1 MKEVINEIDFIK
13 MKCFIST
20 SNNHQLIDKLGQ
32 IAGQIRLH
40 ESEQLVFIVFIK
52 NRIIMECYDEDCSNS
67 SNGASVSEIAALA
80 VESVQDHFRIA
91 TLNFKAHSCMQMAE
105 KSRMVIEDGH
115 GKEIELLQ
123 KLCDDKQHILDDTTN
138 EMTKMREKERAELA
152 IMEGKLNGAEAINE
166 KLKYEV
172 QLLREGWQNAIK
184 RHKEIEEKKRE
195 LKTLQNFL
203 DEKENTIAVL
213 SEKLTLNEHV
223 EKVLMESEALFGDF
237 DLPATST
244 AYFLKNAKLSVCQ
257 LNGLYLQCRESLKK
271 IVAENTTLK
280 KDLLSIT
287 NHCKSD
293 LRPKLEAEVQ
303 RRMNLEIQCNE
314 FESSIKEIQSKISR
328 SECGAK
334 SENQKFAQGKSED
347 SLCRTK
353 EEVYTVESMGGQQR
367 SLYTEVGSLRSLLE
381 IERSR
386 YATVEQLLNEC
397 RSELEKVNKE
407 KDALKSEIG
416 CLRGVEAGLKHRL
429 AELTGENAHLE
440 EWTVAK
446 QRCEKAIE
454 EVTSQLRLVE
464 ARPLPPSPEIQL
476 HLHQPETADGQCAR
490 LQMENAILLAAMD
503 QLVEQNKQ
511 ELQRYTENRQ
521 QLCDQVNQLERENRE
536 LAAELSS
543 GNHASSGDAAADGGG
558 SRAGSNLIQ
567 SGVDVAV
574 VDAMAFVCEAGDD
587 DNDQPTLDQLQR
599 CLMRYK
605 CMEEQR
611 RAEED
616 EKQQCGI
623 VGSELLEAFDRQ
635 RQLTDRLAYCE
646 SALARSVCEHTAAG
660 RRARSA
666 GWEAE
671 SWRRKWLI
679 QCAQLSRL
687 KRKLVASKC
696 KIVQLKN
703 ALQLSGEKIQSH
715 TASWK
720 REKKTLRD
728 HFQRK
733 LREYEKN
740 EIHMNRLLPELERQ
754 LAVKQKALFDTEM
767 ALQEARTDCSIEVKR
782 RQDAESQ
789 LEQFIG
795 VISLDVEADASSYM
809 EKSQNEPILKQQLIK
824 SQAMVAHLEAQLES
838 QRQLEVALISRLD
851 RLRQYSNTAFY
862 AQCRRNAL
870 KRSLQ
875 FCKGALAKA
884 EKKCRRLG
892 AGKRCLLLLTE
903 GMRSFLKKLEITDTE
918 LDGKFSLLDQR
929 FEELTNIQMH
939 MARERLYQT
948 LRSVRT
954 ELASRVEAEKQL
966 TDLLNRAEQKI
977 SELMGKSGDQVCGE
991 MEVVHGCELS
1001 EEADKSLPETT
1012 GNDIPQS
1019 SSPSRVDEHPMEEEP
1034 STVPTAPKKI
1044 DSVGDD
1050 QSPKKSSPTAVVSVK
1065 PAPVPTEKPG
1075 KFNERKTA
1083 ASVAVS
1089 SSSGSTW
1096 SRTQVITS
1104 HKQKSNIP
1112 SLLSPEC
1119 LLQPVQ
1125 LIGRNFHPAVPF
1137 HPGMELLN
1145 PLQPSD
1151 LPPPTLRHSNL
1162 VSVQLVP
1169 CEPASLRHATG
1180 RVRGVGVHAAPQTS
1194 VAQEMMANAVAN
1206 QQLQSP
1212 TLDTNRNSRRR
1223 PIVWE
1228 STDEQQLERSPRGR
1242 ARGRSRKRTPRRFPH

>member
-1 MKEVINEIDFIK
+1 
-13 MKCFIST
+13 
-20 SNNHQLIDKLGQ
+20 
-32 IAGQIRLH
+32 
-40 ESEQLVFIVFIK
+40 
-52 NRIIMECYDEDCSNS
+52 
-67 SNGASVSEIAALA
+67 
-80 VESVQDHFRIA
+80 
-91 TLNFKAHSCMQMAE
+91 
-105 KSRMVIEDGH
+105 
-115 GKEIELLQ
+115 
-123 KLCDDKQHILDDTTN
+123 
-138 EMTKMREKERAELA
+138 
-152 IMEGKLNGAEAINE
+152 
-166 KLKYEV
+166 
-172 QLLREGWQNAIK
+172 
-184 RHKEIEEKKRE
+184 
-195 LKTLQNFL
+195 
-203 DEKENTIAVL
+203 
-213 SEKLTLNEHV
+213 
-223 EKVLMESEALFGDF
+223 
-237 DLPATST
+237 
-244 AYFLKNAKLSVCQ
+244 
-257 LNGLYLQCRESLKK
+257 
-271 IVAENTTLK
+271 
-280 KDLLSIT
+280 
-287 NHCKSD
+287 
-293 LRPKLEAEVQ
+293 
-303 RRMNLEIQCNE
+303 
-314 FESSIKEIQSKISR
+314 
-328 SECGAK
+328 
-334 SENQKFAQGKSED
+334 
-347 SLCRTK
+347 
-353 EEVYTVESMGGQQR
+353 MGGQQR

-429 AELTGENAHLE
+429 AELTGENAQLE

-454 EVTSQLRLVE
+454 EMTSQLRLVE

-490 LQMENAILLAAMD
+490 LQMENATLLAAMD

-511 ELQRYTENRQ
+511 ELERYTENRQ
-521 QLCDQVNQLERENRE
+521 QLCDQ
-536 LAAELSS
+536 
-543 GNHASSGDAAADGGG
+543 
-558 SRAGSNLIQ
+558 
-567 SGVDVAV
+567 SGVDIAV

-599 CLMRYK
+599 CLTRYK

-611 RAEED
+611 KAEED

-733 LREYEKN
+733 LSEYKKN

-754 LAVKQKALFDTEM
+754 LAVKQKALLDTEM

-795 VISLDVEADASSYM
+795 VISVDVEADASSYM

-851 RLRQYSNTAFY
+851 RLRQYSNAAFY

-892 AGKRCLLLLTE
+892 AGKRSLLLLTE
-903 GMRSFLKKLEITDTE
+903 GMRSFLKKLEIIDTE

-966 TDLLNRAEQKI
+966 TDLLNRSEQKI

-991 MEVVHGCELS
+991 MEVVHGCELA

-1012 GNDIPQS
+1012 GSDIPQS
-1019 SSPSRVDEHPMEEEP
+1019 SSPSRVDEHPMEVEQ
-1034 STVPTAPKKI
+1034 STVATAPKKI

-1050 QSPKKSSPTAVVSVK
+1050 QSPKKSSPTSVVSVK

-1089 SSSGSTW
+1089 SSS
-1096 SRTQVITS
+1096 
-1104 HKQKSNIP
+1104 
-1112 SLLSPEC
+1112 
-1119 LLQPVQ
+1119 
-1125 LIGRNFHPAVPF
+1125 AVPF
-1137 HPGMELLN
+1137 HPGIELLN

-1151 LPPPTLRHSNL
+1151 LPPLTTLRR
-1162 VSVQLVP
+1162 P
-1169 CEPASLRHATG
+1169 
-1180 RVRGVGVHAAPQTS
+1180 VR
-1194 VAQEMMANAVAN
+1194 NCKK
-1206 QQLQSP
+1206 L
-1212 TLDTNRNSRRR
+1212 
-1223 PIVWE
+1223 
-1228 STDEQQLERSPRGR
+1228 
-1242 ARGRSRKRTPRRFPH
+1242 